1 MSKDNLNKGLV
12 IGVDVG
18 GTKILTGLVDE
29 EGRVLC
35 SRKTPMDSS
44 TMETTIASV
53 LNALDDFVEEIKD
66 TYTFGAVGF
75 GLVGRCD
82 PKKRVWVRAS
92 NLPISRP
99 VELGKLIEEKYGV
112 PGFVDNDVFC
122 ATIAEKQF
130 GAGKTYDDF
139 LVINVGTGL
148 SAGIVTEGRILRGAG
163 NVAGEIGRTSMGLK
177 DWSAGMLE
185 DICSGGG
192 IYKQSQSGR
201 FSSTKEII
209 EKRETDEEAKAL
221 VEHAINALGEA
232 AAALVTIFNPSA
244 IVMAGSVGTNDF
256 VIDTLKESIKERAFS
271 PALVDLKEIYA
282 SRLEPGAVGLIGAA
296 QNAREQLEKIKD
308 RK

>member
-1 MSKDNLNKGLV
+1 MSSDLNKRPV

-18 GTKILTGLVDE
+18 GTKILVGLVDE
-29 EGRVLC
+29 DGQVLC
-35 SRKTPMDSS
+35 SKKTPMDSS
-44 TMETTIASV
+44 TMETTIASI
-53 LNALDDFVEEIKD
+53 LNALDGFIEEIKD
-66 TYTFGAVGF
+66 SYKFCAVGF

-82 PKKRVWVRAS
+82 PEKRVWVRAS
-92 NLPISRP
+92 NLPISHP
-99 VELGKLIEEKYGV
+99 VELGKLVEEKYGV
-112 PGFVDNDVFC
+112 PGFLDNDVFC

-177 DWSAGMLE
+177 DWSNGMLE

-192 IYKQSQSGR
+192 IYKQSKSGR

-209 EKRETDEEAKAL
+209 EKRDCDEEAKSL
-221 VEHAINALGEA
+221 VENAINALGEA

-256 VIDTLKESIKERAFS
+256 VIDTLERYIKERAFG
-271 PALVDLKEIYA
+271 PALVDLKEIHA
-282 SRLEPGAVGLIGAA
+282 SKLEPGAVGLIGAA
-296 QNAREQLEKIKD
+296 QNARERLEK
-308 RK
+308 